1 MNYAC
6 RVDDVPLGEGR
17 AVTLGD
23 RRIALFRTPNGWYA
37 LDAVCPH
44 RGGPL
49 ADGIVSDRAVIC
61 PLHERRF
68 DLATGA
74 PLSSKDDLTSRGR
87 LGHCADTS
95 CQVRPLRTLCGRSAA
110 MSEPGRA

>member
-1 MNYAC
+1 V
-6 RVDDVPLGEGR
+6 RDELRLP
-17 AVTLGD
+17 
-23 RRIALFRTPNGWYA
+23 RRRRSARRGPHR
-37 LDAVCPH
+37 DARRPPH

-74 PLSSKDDLTSRGR
+74 PLSSQDDVVTAHAVEVRGDGVYVALSGQQR
-87 LGHCADTS
+87 G
-95 CQVRPLRTLCGRSAA
+95 AA
-110 MSEPGRA
+110 

>member
-74 PLSSKDDLTSRGR
+74 PLSSKDDHVTAHAVEVRGDR
-87 LGHCADTS
+87 VYVAISG
-95 CQVRPLRTLCGRSAA
+95 QQRGAA
-110 MSEPGRA
+110 

>member
-6 RVDDVPLGEGR
+6 SVDDVPLGEGR

-74 PLSSKDDLTSRGR
+74 PLSSKDDHVTAHSVEVRGDR
-87 LGHCADTS
+87 VYVAISG
-95 CQVRPLRTLCGRSAA
+95 QQRGAA
-110 MSEPGRA
+110 

>member
-1 MNYAC
+1 MTYAC

-17 AVTLGD
+17 ALMLGD
-23 RRIALFRTPNGWYA
+23 RRIAIFRSAGGGWYA

-49 ADGIVSDRAVIC
+49 EDGIVCDRAVIC

-68 DLATGA
+68 DLASGA
-74 PLSSKDDLTSRGR
+74 ALSGGDGVVAHAVEVRGEHVFVV
-87 LGHCADTS
+87 LAGHH
-95 CQVRPLRTLCGRSAA
+95 QRAA
-110 MSEPGRA
+110 

>member
-74 PLSSKDDLTSRGR
+74 PLSSKDDHVTAHSVEVRGDR
-87 LGHCADTS
+87 VYVAIGG
-95 CQVRPLRTLCGRSAA
+95 QQRGAA
-110 MSEPGRA
+110 